1 MWLKKSIPSLRQ
13 HNKTIASIA
22 DAKHNDIKYYVIK
35 EKI

>member
-13 HNKTIASIA
+13 HNKTIESIV
-22 DAKHNDIKYYVIK
+22 DAKHNDINNYVIK